1 MHLSQIANV
10 KIASFAFALSGSV
23 AFVDF
28 TCVHKPKHGNPLNE
42 FFFWPQNA
50 QISAQISTFA
60 TETGK
65 LG

>member
-42 FFFWPQNA
+42 FFFGHKTLKSRHR
-50 QISAQISTFA
+50 SARLQRKQA
-60 TETGK
+60 N
-65 LG
+65 